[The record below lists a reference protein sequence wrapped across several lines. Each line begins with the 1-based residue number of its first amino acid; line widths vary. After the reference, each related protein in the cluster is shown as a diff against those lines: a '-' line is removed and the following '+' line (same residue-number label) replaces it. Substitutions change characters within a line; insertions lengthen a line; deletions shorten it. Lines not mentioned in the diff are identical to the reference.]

1 MLVLE
6 KSYRLSADFV
16 ATPRLC
22 VAILAVLRQAND
34 WQGICEH
41 VILLSK
47 RRAQLKQAIGAV
59 VREAM
64 SYIDETP
71 DVKTKT
77 QLIETLNEVA
87 SGKIFVEV
95 EKARLTR
102 ILARLH
108 EEAGRISEAA
118 SVMQE
123 VAIETYGA
131 LSKREKVFFIEEQIR
146 LCMKNDDYVR
156 ARILSRKINVR
167 SFDEI
172 KRLEEKEAL
181 KKKKKLEEEGGVDAM
196 MMDEDEKKRFE
207 EVEKEEKKEK
217 ESAVQHAKGVFAETD
232 PSVPDLPTL
241 RLNYHNLMV
250 QYFERE
256 KDYLEQCRCYKAIL
270 ECELV
275 KEDKSKYEPA
285 MESCAWLVILSERD
299 PMQQSLLHQTLNDD
313 RLKEM
318 KTYEELLK
326 KFTTYEII
334 RWDEL
339 SETYAEEITKHFAAG
354 HSNQQKQE
362 EMNVKAGTTM
372 KVDSS
377 ADGKAT
383 TKLEDLQS
391 RVIEH
396 NLFVVAKYYNRISL
410 SRLSELLC
418 LTVDKAETRLSKSVC
433 SKKVHAKI
441 DRPNGIATFRKVNNN
456 NNTSPGNE
464 KDGSNASSS
473 SETAPDQLLNSW
485 VNNVDS
491 LLAALDKAGN
501 LINKEA
507 MTHKVSLLTL
517 EA

>member
-34 WQGICEH
+34 WEGICEH
-41 VILLSK
+41 VVLLSK

-77 QLIETLNEVA
+77 RLIETLNDVA

-108 EEAGRISEAA
+108 EEAGRINEAA

-196 MMDEDEKKRFE
+196 MMDEEEKKRFE

-285 MESCAWLVILSERD
+285 MESCAWLVVLSERD

-339 SETYAEEITKHFAAG
+339 SETYAEEIAKHFTAG
-354 HSNQQKQE
+354 TNNSNQQKQE
-362 EMNVKAGTTM
+362 QTNV
-372 KVDSS
+372 
-377 ADGKAT
+377 AT

-410 SRLSELLC
+410 TRLSELLC
-418 LTVDKAETRLSKSVC
+418 LTVDEAETRLSKSVC

-441 DRPNGIATFRKVNNN
+441 DRPNGIATFKKVNDVA
-456 NNTSPGNE
+456 SADG
-464 KDGSNASSS
+464 KDGGDSLSS

-507 MTHKVSLLTL
+507 MTHKVSLKL

>member
-41 VILLSK
+41 VVLLSK

-77 QLIETLNEVA
+77 RLIETLNDVT

-108 EEAGRISEAA
+108 EEAGRINDAA

-156 ARILSRKINVR
+156 ARILSKKINVR

-172 KRLEEKEAL
+172 KRLEEKEML
-181 KKKKKLEEEGGVDAM
+181 KKKKKMEEEGGADAM
-196 MMDEDEKKRFE
+196 VMDEDEKKRFE
-207 EVEKEEKKEK
+207 EVEKEEKKEM

-241 RLNYHNLMV
+241 RLNYYKLMV

-285 MESCAWLVILSERD
+285 MESCAWLVVLSERD
-299 PMQQSLLHQTLNDD
+299 PMQQSLLHETLKDD

-339 SETYAEEITKHFAAG
+339 SETYAEEIAKHFTTT
-354 HSNQQKQE
+354 HSNQQKE
-362 EMNVKAGTTM
+362 EETNVASTM
-372 KVDSS
+372 KVDVS
-377 ADGKAT
+377 AGGGDGKST
-383 TKLEDLQS
+383 TKLDDLQS

-396 NLFVVAKYYNRISL
+396 NLFVVAKYYKRISL

-418 LTVDKAETRLSKSVC
+418 LTVDEAETRLSKSVC

-441 DRPNGIATFRKVNNN
+441 DRPNAIATFKNVNTTAGAN
-456 NNTSPGNE
+456 
-464 KDGSNASSS
+464 DA
-473 SETAPDQLLNSW
+473 SETAPDQLLNAW

-507 MTHKVSLLTL
+507 MTHKVSLSL

>member
-1 MLVLE
+1 MLE

-34 WQGICEH
+34 WEGICEH
-41 VILLSK
+41 VVLLSK

-77 QLIETLNEVA
+77 RLIETLNDVA

-108 EEAGRISEAA
+108 EEAGRINEAA

-172 KRLEEKEAL
+172 KRMEEKEAL

-196 MMDEDEKKRFE
+196 MMDEEEKKRFE

-285 MESCAWLVILSERD
+285 MESCAWLVVLSERD

-339 SETYAEEITKHFAAG
+339 SEMYAEEIAKHFTTG
-354 HSNQQKQE
+354 TNNSNQQKQE
-362 EMNVKAGTTM
+362 QTNV
-372 KVDSS
+372 
-377 ADGKAT
+377 AT

-396 NLFVVAKYYNRISL
+396 NLFVVAKYYKRISL
-410 SRLSELLC
+410 TRLSELLC
-418 LTVDKAETRLSKSVC
+418 LTVDEAETRLSKSVC

-441 DRPNGIATFRKVNNN
+441 DRPNGIATFKKVNDVA
-456 NNTSPGNE
+456 SADG
-464 KDGSNASSS
+464 KDGGDSLSS

-507 MTHKVSLLTL
+507 MTHKVSLKL

>member
-1 MLVLE
+1 MLQLE
-6 KSYRLSADFV
+6 KQYRLSADFV

-22 VAILAVLRQAND
+22 VAILSVLREQND
-34 WQGICEH
+34 WDGLCEH
-41 VILLSK
+41 VVLLSK
-47 RRAQLKQAIGAV
+47 RRAQLKQAIAAI

-64 SYIDETP
+64 TYIDETP
-71 DVKTKT
+71 TVETKTK
-77 QLIETLNEVA
+77 LIETLNEVA

-102 ILARLH
+102 ILAKLH
-108 EEAGRISEAA
+108 EDSGRISEAA

-146 LCMKNDDYVR
+146 LCMKNEDFVR
-156 ARILSRKINVR
+156 ARILSRKINPR

-172 KRLEEKEAL
+172 KKTEEKELLKL
-181 KKKKKLEEEGGVDAM
+181 KKKKLDEDGTGDQ
-196 MMDEDEKKRFE
+196 MMDDSEKKRME

-232 PSVPDLPTL
+232 ASVPDLPNL
-241 RLNYHNLMV
+241 RFNYHQLMV

-256 KDYLEQCRCYKAIL
+256 KNYLEQCRCYKAIL

-275 KEDKSKYEPA
+275 KEDREKYEPA
-285 MESCAWLVILSERD
+285 MESCAWLVILSERE
-299 PMQQSLLHQTLNDD
+299 PMQQSLLHETLNDE

-318 KTYEELLK
+318 KVYKDLLK

-339 SETYAEEITKHFAAG
+339 SEQYAEEISKHFITNNNNNYLTSK
-354 HSNQQKQE
+354 SNINDE
-362 EMNVKAGTTM
+362 DVVVVG
-372 KVDSS
+372 DSKTS
-377 ADGKAT
+377 
-383 TKLEDLQS
+383 KLEDLQS

-396 NLFVVAKYYNRISL
+396 NLFVIAKYYKRISL

-418 LTVDKAETRLSKSVC
+418 LSIDEAEQRLSKSVC
-433 SKKVHAKI
+433 SKKVLAKI
-441 DRPNGIATFRKVNNN
+441 DRPNAIASFKKTTK
-456 NNTSPGNE
+456 SNE
-464 KDGSNASSS
+464 
-473 SETAPDQLLNSW
+473 ETLPDALLNSW
-485 VNNVDS
+485 VENVDT
-491 LLAALDKAGN
+491 LLFALDKATQ

-507 MTHKVSLLTL
+507 MTFKVSL
-517 EA
+517 ESY